1 MEKGKRLGGEWGGGG
16 GRFPAAAVAVAAYM
30 VWVWVA
36 DMGRDGRFSPLWVAA
51 FAGLT
56 GAGLSVALGLL
67 GKTFGWKSRWR
78 LAGQGA
84 ALATWAVCAWMW
96 RTELADEYFWVSRGF
111 GTLAVWAVAGWALS
125 LVQARREDA
134 APRIAVAIVAG
145 GAAALAVAIGG
156 GAVAWALRELFGV
169 NHQVMNH
176 VGRFLMGFA
185 PAVGVWVVL
194 SHATRDEPFEMPK
207 VWRLLLKGVG
217 VPVYLAYLGVLLA
230 YFLTWAARWELPNG
244 TIGEYATWAALGWM
258 GLRALL
264 AEENGR
270 WTAGFARWGGLAVL
284 PLTALQFAALG
295 IRIGEYGLTPARYG
309 GLAFAAFAAAMELGA
324 AWRRDWAPRW
334 GWWVAAGFALW
345 VGVSPWDAVDA
356 GVEAQSRK
364 LEAFRAR
371 AAAGETFDMETKWAV
386 MDEWDYMRA
395 WVKTDG
401 HWRKRWTR
409 KNHVPGNFEKEWG
422 FAYQSQW
429 ERRKGVPPQ
438 VEKTLVAT
446 GKYRYR
452 LPLGQKVEIPP
463 GSATI
468 EIWELAWDL
477 NGRLVLAPRGMSCEK
492 MEEMSEILLA
502 VFNEDGSAKE
512 SSSTIIL
519 SDGRTAVF
527 TSLDLGV
534 EIFED
539 GTKSIRTGE
548 GTAWVFGAAV
558 TGD

>member
-1 MEKGKRLGGEWGGGG
+1 MAA

-56 GAGLSVALGLL
+56 GAGVSVALGLL
-67 GKTFGWKSRWR
+67 GKTFGWKRRWR

-207 VWRLLLKGVG
+207 VWRLLLTGVG

-309 GLAFAAFAAAMELGA
+309 GVAFAAFAAAMELGA

-334 GWWVAAGFALW
+334 GWWMAAGFALW
-345 VGVSPWDAVDA
+345 AGVSPWNAVDA

-438 VEKTLVAT
+438 AGKTLLSAID
-446 GKYRYR
+446 GHYQ
-452 LPLGQKVEIPP
+452 LPSGQKTMVPAGSAMVEIL
-463 GSATI
+463 
-468 EIWELAWDL
+468 ELHRDWD
-477 NGRLVLAPRGMSCEK
+477 GRLVLSPNERFWEK
-492 MEEMSEILLA
+492 SEDVTESLLA
-502 VFNEDGSAKE
+502 TFNKDGSAKE
-512 SSSTIIL
+512 TPPTIRL
-519 SDGRTAVF
+519 ADGRTAVF
-527 TSLDLGV
+527 TSVRFREETYG
-534 EIFED
+534 D
-539 GTKSIRTGE
+539 GTKSIRSGD
-548 GTAWVFGAAV
+548 GTAWVFETAWAGQE
-558 TGD
+558 